1 MDLNDFDV
9 EGPFG
14 EGGLGEVLAA
24 TLKASGRKVVLK
36 RPKTAEFGTYART
49 RDEGRLGLRL
59 NGTAFVETLG
69 QFDVAGLPYVA
80 LERIDGVTVFE
91 LWRKTGALSYP
102 AVAKLGAEVSQA
114 LAVMHVLRDE
124 NGTPLGALHRDIS
137 CRNVMVDVTGRVRI
151 IDLGAAFSHSADRSA
166 VSKVGVVIG
175 TLSYLP
181 PEIFEGGDDTPARD
195 MWCVGVMLL
204 EAAIGNAFSK
214 KRQGE
219 STGEGLRRVRRKAE
233 DPFSAPEVL
242 ALEPRLLGVLKQLLM
257 KDPKLRMDA
266 KTAAAELA
274 ALYAGSNPQAELAR
288 RVERARALP
297 KPSPRP
303 GAAVAQPPSVIGD
316 AEARTE
322 AEGSPAVSDEP
333 TVSVADAQVFGSEP
347 LGDDGPTMLDP
358 PRRTAGEAQTVD
370 SLAQRVWVPPTPLAQ
385 RDSEDA
391 AVEDQETRRDDGRR
405 QPEIAGGSGA
415 DGPTGLARPWPKA
428 PPPAPVT
435 EVTFLR
441 ALTLPE
447 SDGVVFEGVERTGPT
462 VLGSVTPLVSQ
473 EDKTLVRVRHDGP
486 TVIVRDRRGARSV
499 PWASLVL
506 IVAAF
511 GMALWVLY
519 SLF

>member
-1 MDLNDFDV
+1 MDLSDFDV

-69 QFDVAGLPYVA
+69 QFEVAGLPYVA
-80 LERIDGVTVFE
+80 LERIEGVTVFE

-137 CRNVMVDVTGRVRI
+137 SRNVMVDVTGRVRI

-175 TLSYLP
+175 TLSYFP
-181 PEIFEGGDDTPARD
+181 PEIFEGDADTPARD

-242 ALEPRLLGVLKQLLM
+242 ALEPRLLGVLKQLLT

-303 GAAVAQPPSVIGD
+303 GAAVAQPPSVIGN

-358 PRRTAGEAQTVD
+358 PRRPGGESQVA
-370 SLAQRVWVPPTPLAQ
+370 
-385 RDSEDA
+385 E
-391 AVEDQETRRDDGRR
+391 EDQETRRDDGRR
-405 QPEIAGGSGA
+405 QPETGGGPVA

-447 SDGVVFEGVERTGPT
+447 SDGVVFEGGEATGPT
-462 VLGSVTPLVSQ
+462 LLGAVTPLTSQ

-486 TVIVRDRRGARSV
+486 TVVVRGRRGAWSV
-499 PWASLVL
+499 PWISLLL
-506 IVAAF
+506 IVVGF

>member
-1 MDLNDFDV
+1 MDLTDFDV
-9 EGPFG
+9 GGPFG

-24 TLKASGRKVVLK
+24 TLKTSGRKVVLK
-36 RPKTAEFGTYART
+36 RPKTDEFGTYART

-69 QFDVAGLPYVA
+69 QFDVGGLPYVA

-102 AVAKLGAEVSQA
+102 AVAKLGAEVAQA
-114 LAVMHVLRDE
+114 LAVMHVLRDD

-137 CRNVMVDVTGRVRI
+137 CRNVMIDVTGRVRI

-181 PEIFEGGDDTPARD
+181 PEVFEGGDDTPARD

-242 ALEPRLLGVLKQLLM
+242 ALEPRLLGVLKQLLTS
-257 KDPKLRMDA
+257 DPKLRMDA
-266 KTAAAELA
+266 KSAAAELA
-274 ALYAGSNPQAELAR
+274 AIYAGSNPQAELAR

-297 KPSPRP
+297 KPAPKP

-316 AEARTE
+316 AGTRTH
-322 AEGSPAVSDEP
+322 AEGSPAVSNEA

-358 PRRTAGEAQTVD
+358 PRRRGGESETV
-370 SLAQRVWVPPTPLAQ
+370 
-385 RDSEDA
+385 E
-391 AVEDQETRRDDGRR
+391 EGQETRRGDSES
-405 QPEIAGGSGA
+405 QPKIAGVSA

-447 SDGVVFEGVERTGPT
+447 SDGVVFEGVEGSGPT
-462 VLGSVTPLVSQ
+462 MVGAVTPLVSQ
-473 EDKTLVRVRHDGP
+473 PDQTVVNVRHDAP
-486 TVIVRDRRGARSV
+486 TVVTRGRGRGLSAV
-499 PWASLVL
+499 PWTSMLLV
-506 IVAAF
+506 VVGF
-511 GMALWVLY
+511 GGALWVLY